1 MTLHLKIA
9 NTKRAFCICNCNAYL
24 PMKVSVTQTTLSY
37 RKRKLFCTVYSSLS
51 NKRAACS
58 YQFYEKFTM
67 ADFFKHLFKQSN
79 IKTIAICQKYDC
91 LFLTNLI
98 YKQEKFLEGFE
109 PLVGF

>member
-1 MTLHLKIA
+1 
-9 NTKRAFCICNCNAYL
+9 
-24 PMKVSVTQTTLSY
+24 
-37 RKRKLFCTVYSSLS
+37 
-51 NKRAACS
+51 
-58 YQFYEKFTM
+58 M